1 MKYLSVT
8 VLFVW
13 VMLAGNG
20 CVPHTTGETEVGVR
34 TRKIALWGEKGV
46 EKTVYAPGATYF
58 FLPYINDWDVFD
70 TKLQNLEMTFSQMR
84 GDRRTQDDLVFK
96 TTDGNDISLDV
107 IIAYRIDAKM
117 APHILQY
124 VARSDKALR
133 DTIVRTVARSKP
145 RDIFGEL
152 KTEAFYVAESR
163 ENQANKAKEALQAIL
178 GPMGIVVEKVLTND
192 YRFNPEYTKAIE
204 DKKVADQQVEKN
216 KSAQHAALEEY
227 KRKLEEAKG
236 EVNKF
241 VADADGQYL
250 KDKIEADVY
259 QEQQQLLAKAIQA
272 EGIAEAT
279 GIQEMNNALAGAGGE
294 AIVKL
299 RIADALQGKR
309 IILLPVSEG
318 GMNLK
323 TTNINGLVETLG
335 VKALSGEKTIEVIC
349 FVWQRVDDPAQIT
362 ALHVIGGKNST
373 TGRKEI
379 LLMRPENEAKIK
391 YGIWGI
397 LVGALWR

>member
-1 MKYLSVT
+1 MKRLLILIAAMVTLS
-8 VLFVW
+8 L
-13 VMLAGNG
+13 MAG
-20 CVPHTTGETEVGVR
+20 CMPHTTGETQVGVR
-34 TRKIALWGEKGV
+34 TRKLELFGPKGV
-46 EKTVYAPGATYF
+46 EEQVYAPGATYF
-58 FLPYINDWDVFD
+58 FMPFINDWNVFD
-70 TKLQNLEMTFSQMR
+70 TKLQNLEMTYSKAR
-84 GDRRTQDDLVFK
+84 GDRRSQDDLVFK

-107 IIAYRIDAKM
+107 IIAYRIDPSK
-117 APHILQY
+117 APYILQY
-124 VARSDKALR
+124 VARDDVTLR

-163 ENQANKAKEALQAIL
+163 EAQSNKAKDALQQIL

-216 KSAQHAALEEY
+216 KSAQHAAREEY

-236 EVNKF
+236 EVNKM

-272 EGIAEAT
+272 EGIADAK
-279 GIQEMNNALAGAGGE
+279 GIQEMNNALAGSGGE

-299 RIADALQGKR
+299 RIAEALQGKR
-309 IILLPVSEG
+309 IMLLPVSEG

-323 TTNINGLVETLG
+323 TTDINRLIETLG
-335 VKALSGEKTIEVIC
+335 VKSLA
-349 FVWQRVDDPAQIT
+349 
-362 ALHVIGGKNST
+362 GGK
-373 TGRKEI
+373 
-379 LLMRPENEAKIK
+379 
-391 YGIWGI
+391 
-397 LVGALWR
+397 